1 MELVRFMEL
10 QSMLLIISGNTKVGG
25 FDIIRN
31 RDNGGGKEGKRI
43 KKLKENTMSI
53 SENYCRENTGKV
65 H

>member
-31 RDNGGGKEGKRI
+31 RDNGGGGEG
-43 KKLKENTMSI
+43 
-53 SENYCRENTGKV
+53 REED
-65 H
+65 